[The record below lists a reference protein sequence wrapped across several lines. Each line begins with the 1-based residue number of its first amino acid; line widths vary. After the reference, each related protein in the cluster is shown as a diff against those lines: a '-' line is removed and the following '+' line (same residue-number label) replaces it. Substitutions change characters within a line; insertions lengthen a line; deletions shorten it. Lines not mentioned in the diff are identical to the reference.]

1 VARHELLHEVG
12 TDGFRFLLERS
23 GGLFRGARKEVA
35 FDAWNED
42 LHAGVSL
49 LQLLSANDVA
59 TIVDGRVLLSHGSA
73 ALLAPAEARVLGLPS
88 PCPYALSLV
97 AKGAFSDPNFSIR
110 VAWLDRNGAEVPGL
124 IRTGA
129 SIATAVDQFIVA
141 EPLFTLLEEVEGMNG
156 LDNATSR
163 VGLDERMVK
172 LARVKQALEAAT
184 GDASADRYLS
194 RVTISHATGIGI
206 DTTGSRDAPFF
217 KPLLYGDVPPSPG
230 AIDNEDIEIERQ
242 PLLPTDQAMTFQD
255 TMFPNQGAWSHYRL
269 GEGAY
274 VVLDAAVVSALRVV
288 QKINAA
294 DAQIRQRFRRDP
306 NSFLLPEIEA
316 AGGGGD
322 VLCGGNVLAPDEF
335 MDYGNRVLGVAEW
348 QGRAFSF
355 KIPVHQQ
362 WFPGDDA
369 EDVYPI
375 DVPGAEE
382 PLVVRKSGLEQL
394 IDSVERAMS
403 ADAATFTHNGRS
415 YPLNNPKELLGTL
428 VGLTGSVSPDTARG
442 RTKPDEPRKRI
453 VLRVAENEEDLEY
466 LARLR
471 DPDGTLAADDSS
483 DIPGMQSVPD
493 PHQRD
498 GIGWLKAC
506 FLSGMPGTLLADDM
520 GLGKT
525 FQVLAFLHWLRQRG
539 GTDGRPVLLVAP
551 AKLLEEWLEQVEIHL
566 PPMALGRPALAYDR
580 HLRDYKLEKG
590 NESTLGRSTLDVERL
605 RKADWVITTYETL
618 RDHQFSFGK
627 VRYRIA
633 IFDEAQKIKSGTSML
648 NHAAKAQQ
656 PDFVILMTGTP
667 IENSVMDIWTLLDV
681 AWPGFLGVSGKEFV
695 HRYGDGSD
703 EGLMTDLKSR
713 LIESQNWGN
722 GETSRATPPV
732 MQRRFKVDVLPGLP
746 QKTESPLREEMPPAQ
761 ARAYDAIISEMQS
774 GNLKPLVAL
783 QALRKVCLHP
793 DLRLPR
799 DAADRQAFIA
809 ASARFRALF
818 RVLHQAHEKEQGV
831 LVFIDLR
838 HPQMLLQTMIR
849 DEFRLPKLP
858 DIINGN
864 TAIEAV
870 STIKKEFQNGKGF
883 GVLLLGPR
891 AAGFGL
897 TLTRATQVVH
907 LNRWWNPAVED
918 QCSDR
923 THRKGQTRDVTVHL
937 PIAVHPRLGDESFD
951 LILHELLQHKRSL
964 SRRVVVPSSM
974 SERELAEFFS
984 RLVAGSASTHD
995 VLVDLDR
1002 KDWRSFEMW
1011 VANCFQAAGWQVNDT
1026 PRTGD
1031 GGADVIARHPAGG
1044 RPIIVQAK
1052 HRMLGIG
1059 SVDESAVIEVAGAP
1073 KRYQSSRPWLADPI
1087 LLAVSNGTFELQAH
1101 TVAIQKGVRI
1111 VGRAEITG
1119 LDGVARELFGGARKH

>member
-1 VARHELLHEVG
+1 MLG
-12 TDGFRFLLERS
+12 T
-23 GGLFRGARKEVA
+23 
-35 FDAWNED
+35 
-42 LHAGVSL
+42 
-49 LQLLSANDVA
+49 
-59 TIVDGRVLLSHGSA
+59 
-73 ALLAPAEARVLGLPS
+73 P
-88 PCPYALSLV
+88 
-97 AKGAFSDPNFSIR
+97 
-110 VAWLDRNGAEVPGL
+110 
-124 IRTGA
+124 
-129 SIATAVDQFIVA
+129 
-141 EPLFTLLEEVEGMNG
+141 
-156 LDNATSR
+156 
-163 VGLDERMVK
+163 
-172 LARVKQALEAAT
+172 
-184 GDASADRYLS
+184 
-194 RVTISHATGIGI
+194 
-206 DTTGSRDAPFF
+206 
-217 KPLLYGDVPPSPG
+217 
-230 AIDNEDIEIERQ
+230 
-242 PLLPTDQAMTFQD
+242 
-255 TMFPNQGAWSHYRL
+255 
-269 GEGAY
+269 
-274 VVLDAAVVSALRVV
+274 VVSALRVV
-288 QKINAA
+288 QRINAA
-294 DAQIRQRFRRDP
+294 DPETRQRFRRDP

-316 AGGGGD
+316 AGGSGD
-322 VLCGGNVLAPDEF
+322 ILCGGSALASDEF
-335 MDYGNRVLGVAEW
+335 IDYGKRVLGVAEW

-382 PLVVRKSGLEQL
+382 PLVVRKSGLGQL
-394 IDSVERAMS
+394 IDSVEEAK
-403 ADAATFTHNGRS
+403 AAGKATFTHNGRS
-415 YPLNNPKELLGTL
+415 YPLNRPDELLDTL
-428 VGLTGSVSPDTARG
+428 VGLTGSVSPDAAGRG
-442 RTKPDEPRKRI
+442 SRPKEPAKRL

-483 DIPGMQSVPD
+483 DVSGMKSVPD
-493 PHQRD
+493 LHQRD

-506 FLSGMPGTLLADDM
+506 FLSGMPGALLADDM

-551 AKLLEEWLEQVEIHL
+551 AKLLEEWQEQIEIHL
-566 PPMALGRPALAYDR
+566 PPMALGRPVLAYER
-580 HLRDYKLEKG
+580 NLREYKLEKG
-590 NESTLGRSTLDVERL
+590 NESALGRATLDVERL
-605 RKADWVITTYETL
+605 RNADWIITTYETL
-618 RDHQFSFGK
+618 RDHQFSFAK

-656 PDFVILMTGTP
+656 PDFIILMTGTP
-667 IENSVMDIWTLLDV
+667 VENSIMDIWTLLDV

-703 EGLMTDLKSR
+703 EARMADLKTR
-713 LIESQNWGN
+713 IVEPQPWGE
-722 GETSRATPPV
+722 GKTSRTTPPV
-732 MQRRFKVDVLPGLP
+732 MQRRFKSEVLPSLP
-746 QKTESPLREEMPPAQ
+746 QKTEKPLREDMPPAQ

-799 DAADRQAFIA
+799 DAADRLALIA
-809 ASARFRALF
+809 GSARFRALF
-818 RVLHQAHEKEQGV
+818 KVLREAHDAEEGV

-858 DIINGN
+858 DVINGN
-864 TAIEAV
+864 TTSEAV
-870 STIKKEFQNGKGF
+870 ATIKREFQNGRGF

-923 THRKGQTRDVTVHL
+923 THRKGQTKAVTVHL

-984 RLVAGSASTHD
+984 RLATGYAPSHD
-995 VLVDLDR
+995 TLVDLADH
-1002 KDWRSFEMW
+1002 KDWRNFEMW
-1011 VANCFQAAGWQVNDT
+1011 VASQFQAAGWQAERHARNGRRRESGTSVCDT
-1026 PRTGD
+1026 RQV
-1031 GGADVIARHPAGG
+1031 AAR
-1044 RPIIVQAK
+1044 
-1052 HRMLGIG
+1052 
-1059 SVDESAVIEVAGAP
+1059 S
-1073 KRYQSSRPWLADPI
+1073 
-1087 LLAVSNGTFELQAH
+1087 
-1101 TVAIQKGVRI
+1101 
-1111 VGRAEITG
+1111 
-1119 LDGVARELFGGARKH
+1119 LFR